1 MANPYI
7 GLVNRQLAFTRY
19 QISSRLEETN
29 AADRLRN
36 QGALYA
42 GVWHL
47 SLAYKNYLAEVGA
60 NYKLTRPELSRKA
73 SELCLALESMNKSP
87 AEATELD
94 RLEREGFIAEV
105 FKALM
110 QIERVAQDMVPPA
123 PADVEERDPLKM
135 VDISGE
141 EEEFNFGFEN
151 LAQWAQKF
159 RALVD
164 RHREQMIEY

>member
-19 QISSRLEETN
+19 QLNSRLEETN
-29 AADRLRN
+29 AAERLRN

-60 NYKLTRPELSRKA
+60 NYKLTKPEASQKA
-73 SELCLALESMNKSP
+73 TDLCQALESMNKSP
-87 AEATELD
+87 AEAKELE
-94 RLEREGFIAEV
+94 RLEQEGFIAEV

-110 QIERVAQDMVPPA
+110 QIERIAPDMVAPA
-123 PADVEERDPLKM
+123 PADIEERDPLKM
-135 VDISGE
+135 VDVSGE
-141 EEEFNFGFEN
+141 TEEFTFGFES

-159 RALVD
+159 KSLIE